1 MNSSLDTNQKSFLAG
16 AQTSRPR
23 SDVKL
28 FRVIFC
34 LAIFLLLSI
43 LGFGQQ
49 AEKSKET
56 AKKGFIERRHQS
68 AVMKRKMP
76 YRIILPTNY
85 DKNKNKRFA
94 VIYLLHG
101 RFGHYN
107 DWTDKAKIAE
117 YAKKYNFIIVMP
129 EGGDQGW
136 YTNSV
141 SKPEDKY
148 ESYFFEDLI
157 PEIDKNFRTLND
169 REHRAIAGLS
179 MGGYGAFKYGLKYP
193 EKFVLAGSFSGAL
206 DAPLRM
212 KDNPNLSQSIVNA
225 FGEDDNPA
233 RKVNDLYGFI
243 NNASENE
250 IKELPFLY
258 FVCGTSDHLFQAN
271 RNFVAFLTE
280 KKVPHEYRQMPGAHT
295 WDFWD
300 REVQD
305 FLAVADRMILQ
316 KKR

>member
-1 MNSSLDTNQKSFLAG
+1 MVSKS
-16 AQTSRPR
+16 
-23 SDVKL
+23 KL
-28 FRVIFC
+28 FQSLFFS
-34 LAIFLLLSI
+34 LIFLILALSV
-43 LGFGQQ
+43 FGQQ
-49 AEKSKET
+49 AEQSKET
-56 AKKGFIERRHQS
+56 AKKDFIESRHKS
-68 AVMKRKMP
+68 PVMKREMP
-76 YRIILPTNY
+76 YRVILPVNY
-85 DKNKNKRFA
+85 DKNKNERFA
-94 VIYLLHG
+94 AIYLLHG

-107 DWTDKAKIAE
+107 DWTDKAKISE
-117 YAKKYNFIIVMP
+117 YAKQHNFIIVMP

-157 PEIDKNFRTLND
+157 PEIDKKFRTLSD

-179 MGGYGAFKYGLKYP
+179 MGGYGAFKYGLKHP

-212 KDNPNLSQSIVNA
+212 KDNPNLSQSIIDA

-233 RKVNDLYGFI
+233 RKTNDLYGFI
-243 NNASENE
+243 NNASG
-250 IKELPFLY
+250 ELPFLY

-295 WDFWD
+295 WEFWD
-300 REVQD
+300 TEVQE
-305 FLAVADRMILQ
+305 FLRIADRMIL
-316 KKR
+316 KKKK